1 MTLTLNRANW
11 HELCQQAPQPEN
23 LLLND
28 FEWLT
33 GVPPYLGRGYICGM
47 ELLPGVW
54 LSFTD
59 QEFHH
64 DWMLQAPAHDHLIQI
79 CIWLSGFIYF
89 DAVHPNLGGTCGY
102 FSGSGISPAYVE
114 KHRKEQHQK
123 IVSIQMLPELLESF
137 LADGQCSSDTLNQL
151 VKEEEW
157 KVSFYPTVTA
167 KMRSLAQQMWN
178 APYCGAAKRM
188 YLQGKV
194 FELLAMQLDWV
205 ASNQGQ
211 SHVSPGLKP
220 GTIDRLHHAKEIL
233 SMRLENPPSL
243 VELGQQVGLSD
254 RTLRRGFRELF
265 GTTMVGYLTNQR
277 MHQAQQLLRGGHCTV
292 AEVANQVGYTHL
304 GHFAAAFKKQ
314 FGVNPNQYLM
324 KSRMPDLDSRCATQD
339 CFTIEET
346 CDRSST
352 YGYAIGTSHDDE
364 SVARK

>member
-1 MTLTLNRANW
+1 MTLVINESNW
-11 HELCQQAPQPEN
+11 DELRQQAPQPDN
-23 LLLND
+23 LVLDD
-28 FEWLT
+28 FETVW
-33 GVPPYLGRGYICGM
+33 GVPPYLGRGYSRSM

-59 QEFHH
+59 QEFHQ
-64 DWMLQAPAHDHLIQI
+64 DWMLQTPAHDHLIQVGFL
-79 CIWLSGFIYF
+79 LSGYIYF
-89 DAVHPNLGGTCGY
+89 DAIHPNLGGTCGY

-114 KHRKEQHQK
+114 KHRKGQRLTG
-123 IVSIQMLPELLESF
+123 ISIEMLPELLESF
-137 LADGQCSSDTLNQL
+137 LADGQCSADTLKQL
-151 VKEEEW
+151 VKGEDW
-157 KVSFYPTVTA
+157 KISFYPTVTA

-178 APYCGAAKRM
+178 APYCGAAKRL

-211 SHVSPGLKP
+211 SYVSPGLKL

-233 SMRLENPPSL
+233 STRLENPPSL
-243 VELGQQVGLSD
+243 IELGQQVGLSD

-265 GTTMVGYLTNQR
+265 GTTVVGYLTNQR
-277 MHQAQQLLRGGHCTV
+277 MHQAQQLLLEGHYTV

-314 FGVNPNQYLM
+314 FGVTPNQYLI
-324 KSRMPDLDSRCATQD
+324 KSRMPDLDSRCATRD